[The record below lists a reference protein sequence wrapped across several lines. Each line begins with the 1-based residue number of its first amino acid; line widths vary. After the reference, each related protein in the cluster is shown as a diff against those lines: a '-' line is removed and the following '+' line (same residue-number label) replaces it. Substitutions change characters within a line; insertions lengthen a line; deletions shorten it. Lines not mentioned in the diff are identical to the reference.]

1 MSHVLDCSVTLS
13 WFLEDERTKFTDQ
26 ILNEIHQI
34 EYWVPSIWR
43 LEMVN
48 GLLMAERRK
57 RIDRAW
63 RIESVDQTARL
74 KVRVDPAQLSMEAVA
89 NLADRHGLTA
99 YEAVYL
105 ELAKRQKFGLITQD
119 TELVRAA
126 DAEGLPVQSPGRSSA
141 AQRRRRYNV

>member
-1 MSHVLDCSVTLS
+1 MSYVVDCSITLP

-26 ILNEIHQI
+26 ILNAIHEA

-57 RIDRAW
+57 RIDKAW
-63 RIESVDQTARL
+63 RIESVDQAARL
-74 KVRVDPAQLSMEAVA
+74 NVRVDPTQPSMTAVA

-99 YEAVYL
+99 YDAAYL
-105 ELAKRQKFGLITQD
+105 ELAMRQKFGLITQD
-119 TELVRAA
+119 QDLARAA
-126 DAEGLPVQSPGRSSA
+126 DAEGLPLQSPGRSGV
-141 AQRRRRYNV
+141 AQKRRRYNV